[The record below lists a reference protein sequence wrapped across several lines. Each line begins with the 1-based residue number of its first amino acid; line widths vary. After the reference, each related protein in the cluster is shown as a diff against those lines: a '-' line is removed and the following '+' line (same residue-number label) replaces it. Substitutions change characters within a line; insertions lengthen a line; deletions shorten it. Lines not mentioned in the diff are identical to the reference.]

1 MSFDSRG
8 RGAAPSEWC
17 RVLVV
22 ARYWCG
28 AHGRFDAQLGRLLPA
43 PAAVEGPR
51 GVLPPVVAAPTPGLR
66 ATPGGVAR
74 PLLKNEA
81 DPVYDLLGPGRV
93 SHPQEWNETITRLER
108 EGVEISY
115 REGVMAYWAK
125 EGEPGRIII
134 DLNCSIAALR
144 HETKHFLD
152 DKALGYPGMGYFFEN
167 QNARW
172 QLGGVYHQSQV
183 KAARRQQVAT

>member
-93 SHPQEWNETITRLER
+93 SHPQEWNETITRLKQ
-108 EGVEISY
+108 EGVRVVFRAGAWPTLLILCRASRGSLLSTRRLLLARY
-115 REGVMAYWAK
+115 AMRPSTM
-125 EGEPGRIII
+125 PMT
-134 DLNCSIAALR
+134 R
-144 HETKHFLD
+144 HSGSRARQLFTKIHF
-152 DKALGYPGMGYFFEN
+152 Y
-167 QNARW
+167 
-172 QLGGVYHQSQV
+172 GG
-183 KAARRQQVAT
+183 AWNMLLTCER